1 MGPTAPGCWS
11 GPTAASCSASTAAP
25 ARAWH
30 WSRRTATRRRPDWV
44 RTVATGFRQLMGM
57 DVALD
62 PAGRLLV
69 AGAAFEDYPSTG
81 VLFMRFLT
89 R

>member
-1 MGPTAPGCWS
+1 MF
-11 GPTAASCSASTAAP
+11 
-25 ARAWH
+25 
-30 WSRRTATRRRPDWV
+30 RRLDANGRPDWV
-44 RTVATGFRQLMGM
+44 RTVVTGFRQLMGM

-69 AGAAFEDYPSTG
+69 AGVAFKDYPSKG
-81 VLFMRFLT
+81 VLVMRFLT